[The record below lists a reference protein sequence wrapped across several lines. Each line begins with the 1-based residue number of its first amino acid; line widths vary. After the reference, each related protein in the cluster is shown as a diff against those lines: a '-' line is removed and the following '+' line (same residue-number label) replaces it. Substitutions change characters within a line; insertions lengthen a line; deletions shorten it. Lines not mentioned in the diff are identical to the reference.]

1 MLCCVVCS
9 LSPCCCVCFVLLLHA
24 HPADIFRR
32 PPKQEKSREKDG
44 RVTTETTKHEH
55 HEEIDDEEVPD
66 DGQHSDTSSIHEV
79 TKETKKNYTHV
90 KDEDEVRDSFCAS
103 KKSYNFLKFLKFI
116 RRDTNAIY

>member
-1 MLCCVVCS
+1 M
-9 LSPCCCVCFVLLLHA
+9 PTLLTSSGG
-24 HPADIFRR
+24 PQ
-32 PPKQEKSREKDG
+32 KQEKSREKDG

-103 KKSYNFLKFLKFI
+103 KKSYNFLKFFKFI

>member
-1 MLCCVVCS
+1 MPTPLTS
-9 LSPCCCVCFVLLLHA
+9 SGGPQ
-24 HPADIFRR
+24 
-32 PPKQEKSREKDG
+32 KQEKSREKDG

-103 KKSYNFLKFLKFI
+103 KKSYNFLNFSNLF
-116 RRDTNAIY
+116 DAIPTPSIER